1 MPPASSRARRVA
13 PLVSASLLALA
24 LAAAPSVDARMAPA
38 GAVLTKMPP
47 PRHVR
52 ASAIRDRSAYENFAE
67 VAAREEA
74 AAAEDASEE
83 EEDATFEEQT
93 SSAGTDADED
103 PNAFPS
109 DDTFNADD
117 DRAER
122 DELADL
128 DAAADALREDWPAE
142 PTDAD
147 AEAEAPEPAA
157 PLGDDYANVEDA
169 LAVVTREEDDESND
183 DDDESDEGDDESD
196 ADDDESSDADDD
208 ESSNADDD
216 ESSDADDDE
225 SDADDDESSNADDDD
240 ELAPLLS
247 SSSSSSSSSST
258 SAAASSLASL
268 DPEDP
273 VVWAATEE
281 EMSVGGFRAH
291 YVAASKALAAHAD
304 PTATLTRSRAA
315 VKRYIADAV
324 GVDDTSPGT
333 HQTYL
338 AVASVLLPLAPVAI
352 LAAATI
358 RALSHASNARRAA
371 QIANVYF
378 AAFFAVLATSA
389 VVAGAEPLASY
400 QFVSGHAAYVRF
412 QVLVALCY
420 APYLALT
427 VGVAVADRWWP
438 TTAGF
443 VAAAAVGAHY
453 YASTWHPAMLGAPPR
468 AAMGIPS
475 GAAAHAAYA
484 IVFAALA
491 ATPPKEGREAFVAAE
506 CKEMGQGKAQD

>member
-1 MPPASSRARRVA
+1 
-13 PLVSASLLALA
+13 
-24 LAAAPSVDARMAPA
+24 MAPA

-47 PRHVR
+47 PRKVR
-52 ASAIRDRSAYENFAE
+52 ASSALRDRSAYENFAE

-83 EEDATFEEQT
+83 EDDATFEEQT

-103 PNAFPS
+103 PNAIPS

-117 DRAER
+117 ERAAR

-142 PTDAD
+142 PTDAH

-169 LAVVTREEDDESND
+169 LAVVTPEDDESNE
-183 DDDESDEGDDESD
+183 DDDESDE
-196 ADDDESSDADDD
+196 
-208 ESSNADDD
+208 
-216 ESSDADDDE
+216 DDDE
-225 SDADDDESSNADDDD
+225 SDADDDESWDADDDESNTDDESSNADDDD
-240 ELAPLLS
+240 GLPPLL
-247 SSSSSSSSSST
+247 SSSSSSSSST

-338 AVASVLLPLAPVAI
+338 AVASVLLPLAPVAL

-400 QFVSGHAAYVRF
+400 QLVSGHAAYVRF

-427 VGVAVADRWWP
+427 FGVAVADRWWP

-453 YASTWHPAMLGAPPR
+453 YASAWHPAMLGAPPR

>member
-52 ASAIRDRSAYENFAE
+52 ASSGSSTSRDRSAYENFAE

-74 AAAEDASEE
+74 TAAEDASEE
-83 EEDATFEEQT
+83 EEVATFEEQT
-93 SSAGTDADED
+93 SSAGTDAEED
-103 PNAFPS
+103 PNAIPS
-109 DDTFNADD
+109 DETFNADD
-117 DRAER
+117 DRAAR

-128 DAAADALREDWPAE
+128 DAAAEALREDWPAE

-157 PLGDDYANVEDA
+157 PLGDDYAIVEDA
-169 LAVVTREEDDESND
+169 LAVVTPE

-196 ADDDESSDADDD
+196 ADD
-208 ESSNADDD
+208 
-216 ESSDADDDE
+216 
-225 SDADDDESSNADDDD
+225 ESSNADDDD
-240 ELAPLLS
+240 KLAPLLS
-247 SSSSSSSSSST
+247 SSSSSSS

-338 AVASVLLPLAPVAI
+338 AVASVLLPLAPVAL

-378 AAFFAVLATSA
+378 ASFFVVLATSA
-389 VVAGAEPLASY
+389 VAAGAEPLASY
-400 QFVSGHAAYVRF
+400 QLVSGHAAYVRF

-427 VGVAVADRWWP
+427 FGVAVADRWWP

-453 YASTWHPAMLGAPPR
+453 YASAWHPAMLGAPPR

>member
-52 ASAIRDRSAYENFAE
+52 ASSGSSTSRDRSAYENFAE

-74 AAAEDASEE
+74 AAAEVASEE

-93 SSAGTDADED
+93 SSAGTDAEED
-103 PNAFPS
+103 PNAIPS
-109 DDTFNADD
+109 DETFNADD
-117 DRAER
+117 DRAAR

-128 DAAADALREDWPAE
+128 DAAAEALREDWPAE

-157 PLGDDYANVEDA
+157 PLGDDYAIVEDA
-169 LAVVTREEDDESND
+169 LAVVTPE

-196 ADDDESSDADDD
+196 ADDDESNEGDDESSEADDD
-208 ESSNADDD
+208 ESSEAG
-216 ESSDADDDE
+216 DDE

-240 ELAPLLS
+240 KLAPLLS
-247 SSSSSSSSSST
+247 SSSSS

-281 EMSVGGFRAH
+281 ELSVGGFRAH

-338 AVASVLLPLAPVAI
+338 AVASVLLPLAPVAL

-378 AAFFAVLATSA
+378 ASFFAVLATSA
-389 VVAGAEPLASY
+389 VAAGAEPLASY
-400 QFVSGHAAYVRF
+400 QLVSGHAAYVRF

-427 VGVAVADRWWP
+427 FGVAVADRWWP

-453 YASTWHPAMLGAPPR
+453 YASAWHPAMLGAPPR